1 MGRNQPPSHQ
11 SKWACRVIY
20 EAPQENM
27 TYILRPQLETVR
39 QERQNDE
46 KAEERQKKYKDNKLG
61 DKLLRA
67 QQKNKSNPNMIPSP
81 V

>member
-1 MGRNQPPSHQ
+1 
-11 SKWACRVIY
+11 
-20 EAPQENM
+20 M

-67 QQKNKSNPNMIPSP
+67 QQKNKSNPNMIQYKNPKSSSSKRGHY
-81 V
+81 VTGERTACD